1 VAAHLSPATKKC
13 DAGIQKLA
21 CPKVTNNC
29 VLVETDVHL
38 LAGRRPRPDNSVFHT
53 PASASGGCPNVYVG
67 GGIRNVRVNQ
77 DCSLRRQAEEV
88 IAINPTNS
96 DNLIVGQNDSRIGFN
111 HCGYDFSFDGGKTWA
126 DQTPPF
132 YQFINNDGGTFDAC
146 SDPTATFDSGG
157 NAYVGGVLFEIFY
170 ADSAFLV
177 AKSNAGIGG
186 AFYHTPFPLSMIVKC
201 PASADCSN
209 PTSWSAPVHIV
220 DDIGVQPSAGCGTGR
235 QCLPPNSYRIDD
247 ANFGSLSVDNNGT
260 LYHVFSDIRNGT
272 SNCTFS
278 AATPCDQD
286 VFIPPQLMASPP
298 GVRSLS

>member
-1 VAAHLSPATKKC
+1 MCQWPQRNKTLKLVSFGLVRFRRTSVRQEQLRCFGRRNRGRESAVSRWEFALPKRPPHSPEVAAHLSPATKKC

-186 AFYHTPFPLSMIVKC
+186 AFYHTRF
-201 PASADCSN
+201 
-209 PTSWSAPVHIV
+209 H
-220 DDIGVQPSAGCGTGR
+220 
-235 QCLPPNSYRIDD
+235 
-247 ANFGSLSVDNNGT
+247 
-260 LYHVFSDIRNGT
+260 
-272 SNCTFS
+272 
-278 AATPCDQD
+278 
-286 VFIPPQLMASPP
+286 
-298 GVRSLS
+298 